1 MQTDRDRDGQIV
13 AVVRA
18 WHDALNDGAA
28 DRLAALSHDDIEVGG
43 PRGTDRGVATLR
55 AWAAR
60 SGVRLEPGRAFAR
73 DRVVVVAQRA
83 TWRAPDTGQ
92 PGEPHEVASAFH
104 VDAGRI
110 HRVVRYADLAAA
122 LLAADLTEADEL
134 PLPES

>member
-1 MQTDRDRDGQIV
+1 
-13 AVVRA
+13 
-18 WHDALNDGAA
+18 
-28 DRLAALSHDDIEVGG
+28 VGG
-43 PRGTDRGVATLR
+43 PLGR
-55 AWAAR
+55 AAR
-60 SGVRLEPGRAFAR
+60 TGARVCPRPGGR
-73 DRVVVVAQRA
+73 VAQRA